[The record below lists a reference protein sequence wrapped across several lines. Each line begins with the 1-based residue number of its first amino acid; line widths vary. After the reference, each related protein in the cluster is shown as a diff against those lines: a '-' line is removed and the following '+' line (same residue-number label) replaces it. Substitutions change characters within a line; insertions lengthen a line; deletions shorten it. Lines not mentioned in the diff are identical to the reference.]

1 MTDTTPTQPP
11 VKMVLKPVP
20 DRGIRVQSSKTKSSL
35 QFALPG
41 SLPEPGGCSAD
52 SPSQSV
58 QYHLHDLSET
68 IQINTTSVPQPF
80 LEPDKLEQW
89 K

>member
-1 MTDTTPTQPP
+1 MTDSKTEKQP
-11 VKMVLKPVP
+11 VKRVLKPVP
-20 DRGIRVQSSKTKSSL
+20 DRGIYVHSSKTKSND

-41 SLPEPGGCSAD
+41 SVPEPEI
-52 SPSQSV
+52 V
-58 QYHLHDLSET
+58 R
-68 IQINTTSVPQPF
+68 INTMAVPQPF

>member
-1 MTDTTPTQPP
+1 MTDATPTQPP
-11 VKMVLKPVP
+11 LKRVLKPVP
-20 DRGIRVQSSKTKSSL
+20 DRGIRVQSSKTKSSH

-41 SLPEPGGCSAD
+41 SLPEP
-52 SPSQSV
+52 
-58 QYHLHDLSET
+58 ET

>member
-1 MTDTTPTQPP
+1 MADTKPTQQP
-11 VKMVLKPVP
+11 VKKTLKPVP
-20 DRGIRVQSSKTKSSL
+20 ERGTRVHSSKTTSNH

-41 SLPEPGGCSAD
+41 SLPEPEIT
-52 SPSQSV
+52 
-58 QYHLHDLSET
+58 H
-68 IQINTTSVPQPF
+68 INTTSVPQPF